1 MIESNWLQRAAS
13 WLRGR
18 RKASPLVD
26 DARGGWRVLNSPWLQ
41 TVATPTPRQ
50 LLEAYADTAYYCANI
65 NARAVARTPL
75 RLFVHT
81 RPGEAPTKHP
91 TAEITRKTLSELR
104 RQAPRAL
111 ADEDAV
117 DEILEHPLLDL
128 LARPCADAG
137 ASLLSRFEL
146 LELTQLSLDVIGR
159 AYWLVVRDGLGA
171 PSGLWPLAAEHITPL
186 VNPHGR
192 RLLQGYEWTAGIE
205 PKVLAPEDVIAF
217 RAADLSD
224 PFFGGTSPTKAV
236 FARLGLTQLHL
247 RQEHALL
254 ENRARP
260 DVVIS
265 PNQPEGMLGDA
276 EARRLEDAF
285 TRRFH
290 GDGAGGVFVCRDSL
304 KVDALAYPARDLG
317 ELALSQSS
325 IDQIARAFDI
335 PLAMLNHD
343 SNRANAEQGRAQHAS
358 DAVAPRL
365 VRIAD
370 RLNQALVPLF
380 DPSGRLFL
388 RFDDPVKESVE
399 LRLRSRAM
407 NLRLGFTTINE
418 ERAEEGYP
426 PVPWGD
432 EPLASRERERPGS
445 CERESSEAS

>member
-1 MIESNWLQRAAS
+1 MSERNWLRRAAH
-13 WLRGR
+13 WLKSK

-26 DARGGWRVLNSPWLQ
+26 DERGGWRVIHSPWLQ
-41 TVATPTPRQ
+41 TVSAPTPRQ
-50 LLEAYADTAYYCANI
+50 LLESYADTAYYCANI
-65 NARAVARTPL
+65 NARAVARSPL
-75 RLFVHT
+75 RLFVRT
-81 RPGEAPTKHP
+81 RPSELPTKHP
-91 TAEITRKTLSELR
+91 TAEVSRKTLSELR
-104 RQAPRAL
+104 RRAPRPL
-111 ADEDAV
+111 GDDEAV
-117 DEILEHPLLDL
+117 DEVLDHPLLDL
-128 LARPCADAG
+128 LAEPCRDAG

-146 LELTQLSLDVIGR
+146 LELTQLSLDVLGR
-159 AYWLVVRDGLGA
+159 AYWLVVRDGLGV
-171 PSGLWPLAAEHITPL
+171 PTGLWPLAAEHVQPI
-186 VNPHGR
+186 VNPNGR
-192 RLLQGYEWTAGIE
+192 RLLQGYEWTAGVE
-205 PKVLAPEDVIAF
+205 PKILAPENVIAF
-217 RAADLSD
+217 RAADLAD

-285 TRRFH
+285 ARRFQ

-325 IDQIARAFDI
+325 IEQIARAFDV
-335 PLAMLNHD
+335 PLSMLNRD
-343 SNRANAEQGRAQHAS
+343 SNRASAEQGRAQHAS
-358 DAVAPRL
+358 EAVAPRL
-365 VRIAD
+365 ARIAD
-370 RLNQALVPLF
+370 RLNQSLVPLF
-380 DPSGRLFL
+380 DPSGRLFV

-399 LRLRSRAM
+399 LRLRTRAL

-432 EPLASRERERPGS
+432 EPWRG
-445 CERESSEAS
+445 ESLEVES